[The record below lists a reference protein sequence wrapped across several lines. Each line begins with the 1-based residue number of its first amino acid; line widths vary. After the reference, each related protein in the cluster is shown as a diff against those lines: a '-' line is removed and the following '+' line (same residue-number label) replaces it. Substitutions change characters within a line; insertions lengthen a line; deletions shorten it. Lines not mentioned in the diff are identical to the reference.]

1 MQSAALAQAQQG
13 LTGMGSSASGAEMMQ
28 QQGSEEEALQRAMAL
43 SLAQQG
49 GAAGAG
55 ATGSSEEDDL
65 QLALRMSRSI
75 VPGDPSEADPVM
87 DQSNVTR

>member
-13 LTGMGSSASGAEMMQ
+13 LAGMGSSASGAQMMQ

-49 GAAGAG
+49 GAAG
-55 ATGSSEEDDL
+55 SSEEDDL
-65 QLALRMSRSI
+65 QLALRMSRSM